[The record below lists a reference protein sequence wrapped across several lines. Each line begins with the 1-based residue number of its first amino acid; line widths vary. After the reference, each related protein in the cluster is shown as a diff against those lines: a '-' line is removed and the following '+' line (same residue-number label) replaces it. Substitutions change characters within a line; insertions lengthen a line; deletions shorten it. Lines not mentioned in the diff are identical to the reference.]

1 MEAAKEA
8 GARYVIGS
16 ALRLGPAARHRFL
29 PFLEREFP
37 DLYQRYRRHY
47 ATSDLANRSY
57 QDALTRRLDALRQ
70 AFGFAGDEASS
81 RRRRRLE
88 MAEAKSART
97 PLPEQ
102 ATLL

>member
-37 DLYQRYRRHY
+37 ELYQRYRRHY
-47 ATSDLANRSY
+47 ATTDLASQSY
-57 QDALTRRLDALRQ
+57 QDALTRRLNALRQ
-70 AFGFAGDEASS
+70 AFGFAGDEASN

-88 MAEAKSART
+88 AAQAKHPAVR
-97 PLPEQ
+97 PIRQEV
-102 ATLL
+102 LL